1 MRVNSR
7 HHRLHR
13 GLLVVLKLLLLLL
26 QLRCRLMLLQRL
38 LLSLGLDVGHFG
50 WQAFLA
56 ELLILNVLCQST
68 LHTPLV
74 DLAHLLMQTDS
85 IPSICCIQLLCWLF
99 SLAWS

>member
-99 SLAWS
+99 RKDWS